1 MLLKIVNENTEISD
15 ELDTVLLCVN
25 RFLRIVDSL
34 WIKRAEAVLG
44 TPTPFI
50 YQKNILSSLDEEKYV
65 YPSTLEDV
73 FPLESLLNYAYINR
87 LRYLISYPEFPS
99 RC

>member
-1 MLLKIVNENTEISD
+1 MCIKNLNFSEALARVVLKIVNENTEISD
-15 ELDTVLLCVN
+15 ELDTVLLCIN
-25 RFLRIVDSL
+25 RFLRMSDEL

-65 YPSTLEDV
+65 YPSTL
-73 FPLESLLNYAYINR
+73 
-87 LRYLISYPEFPS
+87 
-99 RC
+99 